1 LILDMLP
8 AKVKVGCGN
17 YGPAL
22 VPKERPGYDRIFRW
36 IYSAFSHMRCSRALA
51 VRVKRSCSPRAT
63 SLRNLTRRWW
73 LWQRS
78 P

>member
-8 AKVKVGCGN
+8 AKVGCGN

-22 VPKERPGYDRIFRW
+22 VPKERPGYDRIFGW
-36 IYSAFSHMRCSRALA
+36 IYSAFSHMRSSHALA
-51 VRVKRSCSPRAT
+51 VRVKRSRSPRAT
-63 SLRNLTRRWW
+63 SLRTLTRRWW